1 MKFLNPAGLLLL
13 LALPVLIF
21 IYLIRAHHEDR
32 AVSSTFMWK
41 LSERFMKKR
50 IPLQKLQKFLLF
62 ALQLLL
68 LICTSLMVA
77 RPAIITGKST
87 EYVAIID
94 GSASMQTV
102 NDRGESRFDRAL
114 EQASELAQNI
124 SKGHRFSVILAT
136 DNASFLIQSSDS
148 IGKVRQAL
156 DNAQCGS
163 GSCDVPGAMNLAQQL
178 CNRGE
183 SRVVFYTDSP
193 CDKRENVELEIIHDG
208 EWDVSVDSVYFSSS
222 DDSSVQFISADVT
235 SHNRS
240 ITTDVGLNID
250 GVLQTA
256 RRVELLA
263 DLPVKVDF
271 PLSEDQDGSIYEVYV
286 RSEDGL
292 ALNDSYMLCTDYSRT
307 YNVLLASESPLY
319 LESVLN
325 SLDNCLVNCV
335 SSLKDVPLEG
345 YDLYVFDHLYP
356 QEYPT
361 DGSVLQFGALKLPEG
376 LSAGKIMSVP
386 AKLTKTEAKHVLCK
400 DTELLTT
407 SVSTYT
413 TLISDAQWENVL
425 NCVGVPVCMTRVDD
439 LGLRQTVVSFDLHDS
454 NLPLQADY
462 VALMRNI
469 VENSVFDLI
478 PAADFS
484 VGQTLELAVLPQALE
499 MHLVL
504 PDETLKAM
512 VPAAGK
518 CTTVLTAT
526 GLHTA
531 VVTTPSGGEF
541 ADFFVHIPENEVLC
555 KPHTPMSVA
564 LTESSE
570 DAPDAISELWLYIAG
585 VMLLLLILEWGVYYR
600 EQY

>member
-62 ALQLLL
+62 TLQILL

-87 EYVAIID
+87 EYIAIID
-94 GSASMQTV
+94 GSASMQTA

-124 SKGHRFSVILAT
+124 SKGHRFSVILAA
-136 DNASFLIQSSDS
+136 DNSSFLIQSSDS

-163 GSCDVPGAMNLAQQL
+163 GSCDVQGAINLAQQL

-183 SRVVFYTDSP
+183 SRVVFYTDAP
-193 CDKRENVELEIIHDG
+193 CDKRENVELQIINDE
-208 EWDVSVDSVYFSSS
+208 EWDVSVDLVYLSSS
-222 DDSSVQFISADVT
+222 DDGSAQFLSADIT

-240 ITTDVGLNID
+240 ITTDVGLNVNGI
-250 GVLQTA
+250 LQTA
-256 RRVELLA
+256 HRVELPA
-263 DLPVKVDF
+263 NMPVQVSFSLEKD
-271 PLSEDQDGSIYEVYV
+271 PGSSIYEVYV

-292 ALNDSYMLCTDYSRT
+292 ALNDSYMFCPDYSRN
-307 YNVLLASESPLY
+307 YNILLASESPLY
-319 LESVLN
+319 LESILK
-325 SLDNCLVNCV
+325 SLDGCVVNCV
-335 SSLKDVPLEG
+335 SSLKEVPLEG

-356 QEYPT
+356 HEYPT

-376 LSAGKIMSVP
+376 LSAGKIMTIP
-386 AKLTKTEAKHVLCK
+386 AKLAKTETRHILCN

-407 SVSTYT
+407 TVSTYT
-413 TLISDAQWENVL
+413 TLVSDAQWENVL
-425 NCVGVPVCMTRVDD
+425 NCVGVPVCMTRVND
-439 LGLRQTVVSFDLHDS
+439 LGLRQTVISFDLHNS

-499 MHLVL
+499 MHIVL
-504 PDETLKAM
+504 PDETIKTL

-518 CTTVLTAT
+518 CSTVLTAP

-531 VVTTPSGGEF
+531 AVTTPSGGEF

-555 KPHTPMSVA
+555 KPHAPMSVA
-564 LTESSE
+564 LTESTE
-570 DAPDAISELWLYIAG
+570 DAPDAITELWLYIAG